1 MELVG
6 VHLWFFRVARCTY
19 TCIAVAVAVSE
30 LCVHQW
36 QRLQMCHTILLH
48 RSQLA
53 STYKLSRSEAA
64 NVFNES
70 ERGARRGD
78 EESESGKI
86 SMKFGRVTSLTH
98 PPDLAGS
105 HRASS
110 SCAIELRAAGK
121 LPQHINVSTHK
132 CVRIITVFGH
142 TRNTC
147 VRSKTTFCAPAEVVL
162 RYAL

>member
-1 MELVG
+1 M
-6 VHLWFFRVARCTY
+6 HLWFFRVARCTY

-36 QRLQMCHTILLH
+36 QRLKMCHTIFITTG
-48 RSQLA
+48 A
-53 STYKLSRSEAA
+53 STYKLGAKPPMFSTSL
-64 NVFNES
+64 ES

-105 HRASS
+105 H

-132 CVRIITVFGH
+132 CFRITVFGH